1 MSVPCRRTE
10 LLTDLIAD
18 RNATCRGQ
26 RKDGKELVGGR
37 GGGRVA
43 GTRAWFDLTD
53 LDLTLT
59 LTCLT

>member
-53 LDLTLT
+53 LT
-59 LTCLT
+59 